1 MDFTTPDLS
10 TTYHE
15 RYSWCVA
22 YLNGLFDL
30 KTNPERYGDPAVL
43 NEHLCRM
50 VNTGARDERAKAALP
65 NSSYHCRRVTADV
78 AASRVPGYLK
88 GSVPARPLRD
98 ASHAV
103 LVNDL
108 ATLTL
113 SAVDRVDY
121 AVLAYR
127 NEKENRK

>member
-1 MDFTTPDLS
+1 MNFVAEDLS

-15 RYSWCVA
+15 RYKWCSA

-30 KTNPERYGDPAVL
+30 KTNPERYVDPEIL
-43 NEHLCRM
+43 GEHLKLM
-50 VNTGARDERAKAALP
+50 VNTGARDERAKTALP

-88 GSVPARPLRD
+88 GSVPARPLSD

-108 ATLTL
+108 ATLVL
-113 SAVDRVDY
+113 SAVDRVDF

-127 NEKENRK
+127 NERNN

>member
-1 MDFTTPDLS
+1 MSFVAEDLS

-15 RYSWCVA
+15 RYKWCSA

-30 KTNPERYGDPAVL
+30 KTNPERYADPEIL
-43 NEHLCRM
+43 GEHLQLM
-50 VNTGARDERAKAALP
+50 VNTGARDERAKTALP

-88 GSVPARPLRD
+88 SSVPARPLND

-108 ATLTL
+108 ATLVL
-113 SAVDRVDY
+113 SAVDRVDF

-127 NEKENRK
+127 NERD

>member
-1 MDFTTPDLS
+1 MGFVAENLS
-10 TTYHE
+10 TTYPE
-15 RYSWCVA
+15 RYQWCAA

-30 KTNPERYGDPAVL
+30 KTNPERYADPEIL
-43 NEHLCRM
+43 GEHLQLM
-50 VNTGARDERAKAALP
+50 VNTGARDERAKTALP

-88 GSVPARPLRD
+88 GSVPARPLSD

-108 ATLTL
+108 ATLVL
-113 SAVDRVDY
+113 SAVDRVDF

-127 NEKENRK
+127 NERN